1 MRQDIFQLRIH
12 QSVDIDELKREVQ
25 IIGRILS
32 QTDNWKEMHEL
43 IEKLTC
49 INNRI
54 QSM

>member
-32 QTDNWKEMHEL
+32 QR
-43 IEKLTC
+43 KLSYRC
-49 INNRI
+49 VH
-54 QSM
+54 